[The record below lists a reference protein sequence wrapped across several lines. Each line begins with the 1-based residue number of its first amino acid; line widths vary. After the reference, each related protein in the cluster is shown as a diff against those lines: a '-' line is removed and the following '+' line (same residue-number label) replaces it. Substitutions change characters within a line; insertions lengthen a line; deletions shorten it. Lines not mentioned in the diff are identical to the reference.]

1 MIDLLQIATEV
12 AGHAVEHGTQAV
24 AASNPVEKIAS
35 LFHVEVKMLAAQI
48 VSFLLIFI
56 ALYFGAWKKVL
67 NVLEERKTKI
77 ADGLQYAEE
86 MKTKLEEA
94 ERKQSETLREAALEA
109 KEIIAQSQQA
119 AKDIIEKTQSDAQ
132 RKSEEIVAQT
142 RENLSLERKQMVA
155 EVKEHASRMVA
166 ITAAKVLGRELD
178 DGERTKFSESA
189 VNELSK

>member
-12 AGHAVEHGTQAV
+12 AGHAVEHGTHAV
-24 AASNPVEKIAS
+24 AASNPVEKIAN

-86 MKTKLEEA
+86 MKTKLAEA
-94 ERKQSETLREAALEA
+94 ERKQSETLKEAALEA
-109 KEIIAQSQQA
+109 KEIIAQSQKA
-119 AKDIIEKTQSDAQ
+119 AKDMIEKTQSDAQ
-132 RKSEEIVAQT
+132 RKAEEIIAQT

-178 DGERTKFSESA
+178 ESERTKFSESA